1 MIELREVSKVFR
13 RGSDEVKAI
22 ADVTM
27 NIADGEYVAIRG
39 HSGSGKSTLL
49 SLVGGLATPTSGT
62 VTVGGTEISSLNAG
76 QRARWRQRQV
86 GFVFQMFHL
95 LPYLSVRDNVLAGA
109 ASSDLEVRADELLM
123 DFGLEHRLKHRPGQL
138 SAGERQRVA
147 MARALINRPSLLLA
161 DEPTGNLDPENAT
174 GMLDLLDKFHQS
186 GGTIML
192 VTHSETAAERA
203 QRALTLTHGAL
214 ATAAV

>member
-138 SAGERQRVA
+138 CAGERQRVA
-147 MARALINRPSLLLA
+147 MARALSTPPTSGETTTRLSYLLRQISSNNKGEA
-161 DEPTGNLDPENAT
+161 
-174 GMLDLLDKFHQS
+174 
-186 GGTIML
+186 
-192 VTHSETAAERA
+192 
-203 QRALTLTHGAL
+203 
-214 ATAAV
+214 